1 MSSLSRV
8 AVLLAFTSLVHPA
21 LARAQSQERT
31 IYASVLDRSGA
42 PLTGLTAADF
52 GVREDGLQR
61 EVLTARPATDPIR
74 IAVLVD
80 TSRAMEPYIKDLR
93 NGLTAFFHSMEG
105 RGEIALYGF
114 GERPTR
120 LVDYTRDMARLEAG
134 IGRVFS
140 ESMSASYLLDAIIEV
155 SRDLH
160 GRDGVRSAIVVV
172 TAEGPEFSHRDYRTV
187 LDEVKAAGPTL
198 HSLVL
203 TRRSFNP
210 FNDGAREREF
220 TIANGAELTGGRR
233 EDLFTS
239 TALPGRLEALADE
252 LKNQYELVYA
262 RPRTL
267 IGAEKV
273 EVSVNRTDATVRAPR
288 MSTKVST
295 D

>member
-21 LARAQSQERT
+21 LARAQSQQRT

-61 EVLTARPATDPIR
+61 EVLTARPATDPMR

-80 TSRAMEPYIKDLR
+80 TSRAMEPYINDLR
-93 NGLTAFFHSMEG
+93 NGLKAFFHSMEG

-155 SRDLH
+155 ARGLQ
-160 GRDGVRSAIVVV
+160 GRDGDRSAIVVV

-187 LDEVKAAGPTL
+187 LDEVKAAGTTL

-233 EDLFTS
+233 EDLFTGS
-239 TALPGRLEALADE
+239 ALPGRLEALAAE
-252 LKNQYELVYA
+252 LKNQYEVVYA

-267 IGAEKV
+267 IGAERV

-288 MSTKVST
+288 MSAKVST